1 MATDPAETTDLA
13 ELHPD
18 VVERLDRA
26 YQEWRREVGNVAL
39 EPRQSGDGRRLL
51 GPDPALDI
59 HDGDFSFAVEI
70 GPNEAVTDRGQRE
83 VIAARAGSWSLA
95 IENGRVVLSLRDEAG
110 AQRTLRSGPIDR
122 RRSQWIAF
130 SVFGWKRSPSTVRL
144 FVDGGV
150 VDEALHALGPIHSS
164 DEPIVLGS
172 APDGSDP
179 LLGSLGR
186 PRVSLLCLEPRQV
199 RGWQGQSAVLY

>member
-95 IENGRVVLSLRDEAG
+95 IENGFTVASDCEFTTHLGALTVYGAALTEEDLNHFLSSLRD
-110 AQRTLRSGPIDR
+110 I
-122 RRSQWIAF
+122 
-130 SVFGWKRSPSTVRL
+130 
-144 FVDGGV
+144 
-150 VDEALHALGPIHSS
+150 
-164 DEPIVLGS
+164 
-172 APDGSDP
+172 
-179 LLGSLGR
+179 SL
-186 PRVSLLCLEPRQV
+186 SF
-199 RGWQGQSAVLY
+199 